1 MTRTVANGASNT
13 AARIRDAARF
23 LFARDG
29 YAAVSMRQL
38 AAEVG
43 VQAGALY
50 LHIPDKQSL
59 LFDLL
64 HENMESLL
72 VAWDA
77 EPRGEGPVGRLESF
91 VRFHIRTHLDCPE
104 SVFLSNMELRNLTP
118 ENFRVIA
125 GLRDQYE
132 AELVAI
138 LQDGSAADKMRVPDA
153 NLAAKAVLAMLTGVS
168 GWYRDGGR
176 LSRERVERI
185 YWNMVRRA
193 VGA

>member
-1 MTRTVANGASNT
+1 MPRQAVLQQFGVSVSDEISYDVVRGYFWNKYFVMTRTVANGASNT

-104 SVFLSNMELRNLTP
+104 S
-118 ENFRVIA
+118 
-125 GLRDQYE
+125 
-132 AELVAI
+132 
-138 LQDGSAADKMRVPDA
+138 
-153 NLAAKAVLAMLTGVS
+153 
-168 GWYRDGGR
+168 
-176 LSRERVERI
+176 
-185 YWNMVRRA
+185 
-193 VGA
+193 

>member
-13 AARIRDAARF
+13 GERIKVAARH

-64 HENMESLL
+64 RENMETLL

-91 VRFHIRTHLDCPE
+91 VRFHIRMHLDNPD
-104 SVFLSNMELRNLTP
+104 SVFLANMELRNLTP
-118 ENFRVIA
+118 ENFAVIA

-138 LQDGSAADKMRVPDA
+138 LRDGGASDEMRVPDA
-153 NLAAKAVLAMLTGVS
+153 HLAAKALLAMLTGVS
-168 GWYRDGGR
+168 AWYQDGGR
-176 LSRERVERI
+176 LSRDRVERI